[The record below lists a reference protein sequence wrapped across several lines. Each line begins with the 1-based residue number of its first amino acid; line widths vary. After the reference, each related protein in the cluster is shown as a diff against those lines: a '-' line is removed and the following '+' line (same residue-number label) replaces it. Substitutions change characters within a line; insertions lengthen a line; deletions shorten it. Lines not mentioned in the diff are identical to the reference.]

1 MTSFPRLL
9 LRAGSSAVKVTDSP
23 PPLCVALPSQ
33 VLLINDFL
41 AVPVFRERNQNVL
54 SGREYAR
61 HLGLAFLMSY
71 LCDPHKKLKEKMCP
85 VFHTGGCLHFAR
97 RTPESLKDVKT

>member
-1 MTSFPRLL
+1 MVKVTSFPRLL
-9 LRAGSSAVKVTDSP
+9 RAGNSAVKVMIPHPSA
-23 PPLCVALPSQ
+23 LCSQ

-54 SGREYAR
+54 SSRECAR

-71 LCDPHKKLKEKMCP
+71 LCDPHKTPKEKMCP
-85 VFHTGGCLHFAR
+85 VFHTEECLHFVR
-97 RTPESLKDVKT
+97 ETPESLNDVKT